1 MKRKPELALLRWGG
15 GVRGAFYSPAP
26 ARGLARLPFCGSAA
40 ISRSRGRRA
49 VGGGAGDRAPGCPR
63 ERRRA
68 GRLCSSPV
76 SCWLGSGSVATRP
89 GHAPGEHAVCE
100 PLKSIERRARSPSAS
115 CPLSPW
121 KVGSLTPALGV
132 WKGSVLRGSAK
143 NSSVGSCHFTLRV
156 KALFAALCC

>member
-100 PLKSIERRARSPSAS
+100 PLKSIERRARSPKCFLPSK
-115 CPLSPW
+115 PLKSGISHPSTCCV
-121 KVGSLTPALGV
+121 KRIS
-132 WKGSVLRGSAK
+132 
-143 NSSVGSCHFTLRV
+143 FTRQ
-156 KALFAALCC
+156 C